1 MKFGASRPTPLGRAP
16 HGQVLGPESGL
27 RVWAI
32 AALVAI
38 GALACGCQT
47 ARPPPPP
54 PHVVAPPPE
63 TRVLPQRSEQPYYYR
78 LRHTAEGHTPVR
90 VAILLPLTSPSA
102 ETRAL
107 ADALEKAAELA
118 LFESGNGDI
127 IIMPRDD
134 GGSPAQAAQA
144 ASAAI
149 NDGAEIILG
158 PLFAQAVTAV
168 APIAR
173 AQGVPVIAFSSDRAV
188 GGDGVYLLS
197 FQPEDEVARIVSY
210 AARHG
215 HSNFAALVPANAYG
229 GKVEAAF
236 RASVEDQHGQVV
248 DVERFEPKPDTVAA
262 PAHAVEAANPD
273 AILIAQGGPVLKA
286 MAPALAPTPSVKLL
300 GTSLW
305 DDSSIQNETL
315 LAGGWFA
322 APSQEQWRGFA
333 ERYSTTY
340 GARPPRIASLA
351 YDAMSLVALLAKG
364 TPYQRYTD
372 AALTD
377 PNGFSGIDGI
387 FRFRNDGAIERGL
400 AVMEVA
406 PEGFRVV
413 DPAPRTFEQLGS

>member
-1 MKFGASRPTPLGRAP
+1 MWSRRRPKPACCRSARNSRITTACAIPPKATRRCASPFCCRSPVLRPKPVRWPTRWKRRPNWRCSNPAMATSSSCRAT
-16 HGQVLGPESGL
+16 
-27 RVWAI
+27 
-32 AALVAI
+32 
-38 GALACGCQT
+38 T
-47 ARPPPPP
+47 A
-54 PHVVAPPPE
+54 APPRP
-63 TRVLPQRSEQPYYYR
+63 
-78 LRHTAEGHTPVR
+78 
-90 VAILLPLTSPSA
+90 
-102 ETRAL
+102 
-107 ADALEKAAELA
+107 AA
-118 LFESGNGDI
+118 
-127 IIMPRDD
+127 R
-134 GGSPAQAAQA
+134 A

-188 GGDGVYLLS
+188 GGDGVSLLS

-273 AILIAQGGPVLKA
+273 ALLIAQGGPGRKA
-286 MAPALAPTPSVKLL
+286 MAPPLAPTPSVKLL

-406 PEGFRVV
+406 PEGF
-413 DPAPRTFEQLGS
+413 